1 MGIAPR
7 ALPQSTMSQTII
19 KDAVFFN
26 LPFSTLE
33 RTVKSQT
40 GRAVMLLVLNV
51 HQRSEAKP
59 YSAGPAL

>member
-1 MGIAPR
+1 MN
-7 ALPQSTMSQTII
+7 QTII

-26 LPFSTLE
+26 LPFSTLA
-33 RTVKSQT
+33 RTVESQT